1 MLRLYATSHFFH
13 LCFGYTEGDRMRY
26 VGLDL
31 HTKDIVYSVHSE
43 IREILFKGKIKN
55 NMDELSDFLS
65 NFEKGDSFIVLFIFP
80 FIKSSPFSDNTV

>member
-1 MLRLYATSHFFH
+1 VL
-13 LCFGYTEGDRMRY
+13 
-26 VGLDL
+26 
-31 HTKDIVYSVHSE
+31 SE
-43 IREILFKGKIKN
+43 KGEILFKGKIKN